1 MVKLLGGEIEKAD
14 LLRKIGRIEQVAGAR
29 PVKLASGKAEGIKA
43 WEIYNGSGLEF
54 CVMENKCLDLLY
66 AKYRGVNLSFLA
78 KPGAVAPEYFNV
90 HGMEFGRY
98 FHGGMLYTC
107 GLGNIGQ
114 SCVDEDTEYNWH
126 GRISQTPAEN
136 TGINAEWNGDEY
148 LISVKGDMHEAAHSH
163 EHLVLKRKIS
173 TRLGAKSFTICD
185 TVENQGFKREAIMLL
200 YHINFGYPLLDRNT
214 RVVLPTSITEN
225 YVNYTKSDE
234 QAFRHITDPVDG
246 SSCDTY
252 FHRPATDASGYTSVA
267 IINDDLRLGVY
278 LRYLRK
284 DFPFMVEWKNM
295 VSGDYALALE
305 PCTQYPLNRMS
316 KEAQKN
322 MQFLDPLEDRTYNL
336 EIGIIDGKEEIHDF
350 EMKLKQ
356 NYLVP

>member
-1 MVKLLGGEIEKAD
+1 
-14 LLRKIGRIEQVAGAR
+14 
-29 PVKLASGKAEGIKA
+29 
-43 WEIYNGSGLEF
+43 
-54 CVMENKCLDLLY
+54 
-66 AKYRGVNLSFLA
+66 
-78 KPGAVAPEYFNV
+78 
-90 HGMEFGRY
+90 
-98 FHGGMLYTC
+98 
-107 GLGNIGQ
+107 
-114 SCVDEDTEYNWH
+114 
-126 GRISQTPAEN
+126 
-136 TGINAEWNGDEY
+136 
-148 LISVKGDMHEAAHSH
+148 
-163 EHLVLKRKIS
+163 
-173 TRLGAKSFTICD
+173 
-185 TVENQGFKREAIMLL
+185 MLL

-267 IINDDLRLGVY
+267 IINDDLRLGIY

-336 EIGIIDGKEEIHDF
+336 EIGIIDGKEEIQDF